1 MFATFDL
8 VKQLSELVIRDVENF
23 DNLTDKRTA
32 MNFHF
37 FLNMIF
43 NDRMQDEIKKARF
56 LKTLEKRH
64 SRSNISLYDMFS
76 PIKRKRGN
84 EIPRWDERTAENV

>member
-43 NDRMQDEIKKARF
+43 NDRMQDEIKRCDF
-56 LKTLEKRH
+56 
-64 SRSNISLYDMFS
+64 
-76 PIKRKRGN
+76 
-84 EIPRWDERTAENV
+84 